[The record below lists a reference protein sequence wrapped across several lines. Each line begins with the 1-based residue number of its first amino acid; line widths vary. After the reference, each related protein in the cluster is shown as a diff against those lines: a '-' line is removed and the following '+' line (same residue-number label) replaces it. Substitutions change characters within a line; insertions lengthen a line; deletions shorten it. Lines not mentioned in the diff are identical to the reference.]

1 MPIHL
6 TPAEMHFME
15 KFFDSVAN
23 AISARLVS
31 GSNVGEE
38 ALTFLLCEMMDENW
52 NSSHVLSYDLAALT
66 RDLLQCGDL
75 HKVEVTFETHEHGKG
90 FEGRH
95 SYADLGII
103 IRYDDHIDDSF
114 QKAILIQAKR
124 LYKKNNG
131 YNISCPYSEFK
142 RDQFDKL
149 TQLQKTFGSNAACYL
164 FYNPLRAAFDEESQ
178 KQIAHF
184 ETRLFNHFSDE
195 LLEELFHHPFHK
207 EYAYHIAGLRT
218 GRTDDHIQS
227 YLQQQDAELS
237 VSPGVRVATLQGLS
251 NIIEGWPDKQAP
263 TLLDLYRRAAK
274 EKYPRLY
281 NAVLLRF
288 SSFLLQGLLGCRLG
302 ETNQELIQLASGRL
316 PENIQP
322 DLPVRAV
329 KHTMTVT
336 VRSTLRQQ

>member
-15 KFFDSVAN
+15 KFFDSVAG

-66 RDLLQCGDL
+66 RDLLHCGDL
-75 HKVEVTFETHEHGKG
+75 HKVEVAFETHEHGKG

-95 SYADLGII
+95 TYADLGLI
-103 IRYDDHIDDSF
+103 IRYDDH
-114 QKAILIQAKR
+114 
-124 LYKKNNG
+124 
-131 YNISCPYSEFK
+131 
-142 RDQFDKL
+142 
-149 TQLQKTFGSNAACYL
+149 
-164 FYNPLRAAFDEESQ
+164 
-178 KQIAHF
+178 
-184 ETRLFNHFSDE
+184 
-195 LLEELFHHPFHK
+195 
-207 EYAYHIAGLRT
+207 
-218 GRTDDHIQS
+218 
-227 YLQQQDAELS
+227 
-237 VSPGVRVATLQGLS
+237 
-251 NIIEGWPDKQAP
+251 
-263 TLLDLYRRAAK
+263 
-274 EKYPRLY
+274 
-281 NAVLLRF
+281 
-288 SSFLLQGLLGCRLG
+288 FLLQGRLG